1 MRILYVFHSL
11 AYWGG
16 IERILVDKMNY
27 LASEYGYDVYML
39 TTGQGKH
46 PIPYH
51 LDPLVHLE
59 DLNIRMH
66 QQYQFHGLKRLFVNW
81 KLTRLF
87 KQRLADRIKTIQ
99 PDIIVCTTS
108 SYLEIDLLTKIKGN
122 MPLVIESHS
131 ICQRILGQNGLRN
144 KFVDYIYRRG
154 FSKAQVLVALTE
166 GDALEWHQIHPN
178 VKVIPN
184 MVHLNDGP
192 LASLK
197 NKRVIWVGRLDY
209 QKRPMEIISIWQKV
223 YPSFPDWQLDIY
235 GEGEQLQELEHAVQQ
250 LDMNIHIHQP
260 TDRIFDAY
268 RESSILVST
277 SMFEPFGLVIP
288 EAMSCGLPVVA
299 YNCPFGPSYIL
310 TDGVDGFLIQN
321 NNQQAFADKLRLLM
335 ADDSLLYRMG
345 MAGLKT
351 SHRFEAKQIMPQW
364 KALFEQ
370 TLSSQ
375 EVPEHAFSQ
384 KES

>member
-46 PIPYH
+46 PIPY
-51 LDPLVHLE
+51 LLNPLVHLE
-59 DLNIRMH
+59 DLDIRMH
-66 QQYQFHGLKRLFVNW
+66 QQYHYHGLKRLLVYW

-99 PDIIVCTTS
+99 PDVIVCTTS

-122 MPLVIESHS
+122 IPLVIESHS
-131 ICQRILGQNGLRN
+131 ICQRILGQKGLRN
-144 KFVDYIYRRG
+144 RFVDYIYRRG

-166 GDALEWHQIHPN
+166 GDALDWHQIHPN

-192 LASLK
+192 LSSLK

-209 QKRPMEIISIWQKV
+209 QKRPMEIIKIWQKV

-235 GEGEQLQELEHAVQQ
+235 GEGEQLQELEHKVQQ
-250 LDMNIHIHQP
+250 LDMNIHIHPP
-260 TDRIFDAY
+260 TSKIFDCY
-268 RESSILVST
+268 CDSSVLAS
-277 SMFEPFGLVIP
+277 SSLFEPFGLVIT
-288 EAMSCGLPVVA
+288 EAMSCGLPVIA
-299 YNCPFGPSYIL
+299 YDCPYGPADIIK
-310 TDGVDGFLIQN
+310 DGIDGYLVEN
-321 NNQQAFADKLRLLM
+321 NNQSLFANRLCYM
-335 ADDSLLYRMG
+335 MSNIYIRKNMG
-345 MAGLKT
+345 ENA
-351 SHRFEAKQIMPQW
+351 AKSARQYSANNIMPLW
-364 KALFEQ
+364 NELF
-370 TLSSQ
+370 
-375 EVPEHAFSQ
+375 
-384 KES
+384 KEIVS

>member
-46 PIPYH
+46 PIPY
-51 LDPLVHLE
+51 LLNPLVHLE
-59 DLNIRMH
+59 DLDIRMH
-66 QQYQFHGLKRLFVNW
+66 QQYQYHGLKRLFVHW

-87 KQRLADRIKTIQ
+87 KQRLADRIKKIQ
-99 PDIIVCTTS
+99 PDVIACTTS

-122 MPLVIESHS
+122 IPLVIESHS
-131 ICQRILGQNGLRN
+131 ICQRILGQKGLRN

-154 FSKAQVLVALTE
+154 FSKAQALVALTE
-166 GDALEWHQIHPN
+166 GDALDWHQIHPN

-192 LASLK
+192 LSSLK

-209 QKRPMEIISIWQKV
+209 QKRPMEIIKIWQKV
-223 YPSFPDWQLDIY
+223 YPMFPDWHLNIY
-235 GEGEQLQELEHAVQQ
+235 GEGEQLQEIENVINSLN
-250 LDMNIHIHQP
+250 MNIHIHQP

-268 RESSILVST
+268 RESSVLAST
-277 SMFEPFGLVIP
+277 SLFEPFGLVIP

-299 YNCPFGPSYIL
+299 YNCPFGPSSIL
-310 TDGVDGFLIQN
+310 SDGNDGFLIQN
-321 NNQQAFADKLRLLM
+321 NDQQAYADRLCQLMSDGALR
-335 ADDSLLYRMG
+335 SQMG
-345 MAGLKT
+345 KAASIT
-351 SHRFEAKQIMPQW
+351 SRRYEAKQIMPQW
-364 KALFEQ
+364 KTLF
-370 TLSSQ
+370 SQ
-375 EVPEHAFSQ
+375 EVFGHTFLQ
-384 KES
+384 KE